1 VQFQPLDKTSLYKIT
16 KKEISA
22 ISKREGLAERGIK
35 LVWNQAVTEHLAKK
49 GFDPRFGARP
59 LQRTIET
66 LLTAPLAEFL
76 LENSKSQKLRNFSKF
91 DG

>member
-1 VQFQPLDKTSLYKIT
+1 LT
-16 KKEISA
+16 KK
-22 ISKREGLAERGIK
+22 GIK
-35 LVWNQAVTEHLAKK
+35 LVWTKEIIKFLAEK

-76 LENSKSQKLRNFSKF
+76 LQNPALENCEIAVNLETEIFNFELYL
-91 DG
+91 

>member
-1 VQFQPLDKTSLYKIT
+1 
-16 KKEISA
+16 
-22 ISKREGLAERGIK
+22 
-35 LVWNQAVTEHLAKK
+35 LAKK

-76 LENSKSQKLRNFSKF
+76 LENSKSQKLRNFGKF